1 MSFFH
6 RFLTEFE
13 QEMLKE
19 MDKPEKWIANDYT
32 IDHVAGFRYWVTNM
46 PLIDFGSVKPISKV
60 PTPKFSGFIAKFLLW
75 AKYQFVLNP
84 ALTKIECALA
94 YQALKN
100 DNDDAMAALKSEDKN
115 NA

>member
-13 QEMLKE
+13 QEILKE

-32 IDHVAGFRYWVTNM
+32 IKHVAGFSYWVTNM
-46 PLIDFGSVKPISKV
+46 PLIDFGSVKPISNV

-75 AKYQFVLNP
+75 KKYYFTLKPVLDKQKSDEEKKK
-84 ALTKIECALA
+84 LEDEQVYVLKILEASR
-94 YQALKN
+94 K
-100 DNDDAMAALKSEDKN
+100 
-115 NA
+115 